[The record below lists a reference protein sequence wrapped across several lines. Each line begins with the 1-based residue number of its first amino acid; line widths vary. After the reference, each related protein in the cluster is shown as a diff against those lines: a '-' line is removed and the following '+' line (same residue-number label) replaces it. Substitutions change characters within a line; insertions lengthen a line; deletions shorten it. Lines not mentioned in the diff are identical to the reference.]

1 MGLIEELKNFHE
13 ELDIDKLS
21 ENFMK
26 LSKSF
31 LYGGYIKVR
40 EDFKIYIRTVEFYYH
55 SEKENG
61 IYDPIVYHRNGR
73 GLKKMPYFP
82 IMTFNAHN
90 SGFDI
95 TFENEKQEYRASALI
110 RSYEIVTSGDKFLKW
125 DSKKELFLE
134 SDSYQ
139 YNTQST
145 YLYTILNG
153 FCNESEH
160 DIEWVDE
167 LRIKSQDIKT
177 DIRQNVFQS
186 ISKSN
191 YKQFLLDNN
200 KNSIK
205 CDRNWSF
212 TRKDTI

>member
-90 SGFDI
+90 L
-95 TFENEKQEYRASALI
+95 T
-110 RSYEIVTSGDKFLKW
+110 
-125 DSKKELFLE
+125 
-134 SDSYQ
+134 
-139 YNTQST
+139 
-145 YLYTILNG
+145 
-153 FCNESEH
+153 
-160 DIEWVDE
+160 
-167 LRIKSQDIKT
+167 LRLRMK
-177 DIRQNVFQS
+177 
-186 ISKSN
+186 
-191 YKQFLLDNN
+191 N
-200 KNSIK
+200 KNIVLQH
-205 CDRNWSF
+205 
-212 TRKDTI
+212 